1 MKILAIE
8 SSCDETAAAIL
19 EGPGNYSELIQTNHS
34 TQTNRLTQTAHN
46 PQATNQLS
54 SPSHPNTSNHS
65 SNLENTEITPSD
77 LHLLSNVVVS
87 QIDIFAAYGGVIPEV
102 TARSHL
108 EVILPVIHQALLEA
122 GITKYSTDFL
132 AHNPTLQ
139 TKIPPHASLD
149 NDIDAIAV
157 TYAPGLL
164 GSLLVGTLTTRTLAI
179 LWDKPLYA
187 VHHLKSHL
195 YANWLPTSSLSNLE
209 NIETTKEDNKVK
221 TAATGNTSIIG
232 LSAGW
237 TGSEPREHQQIGE
250 ERSTE
255 SRVEVLPVAPIFPL
269 LSLVISG
276 GHTQIIY
283 MPAHNQFEIIG
294 TTRDDAVGECF
305 DKVAKILGLPYPGGP
320 SIAQCAKNGDPHA
333 YKLPHPKIP
342 NLDFSFSGLKTAVL
356 RAVQKDCGL
365 PITTPSYEL
374 QNFLSS
380 IQKANFA
387 ASFQDTACDIL
398 LEKLENALQ
407 AHPEALSLVFAGGVS
422 ANQVLREKA
431 LKRFTNGLKTQ
442 ISHKHNPKKHA
453 KTTKILSNPTQTV
466 KLPTLAAPRL
476 FFPNPKFTGD
486 NAAMV
491 ATAAYY
497 EILSGVQSTNPY
509 DLDITPRIDIH

>member
-19 EGPGNYSELIQTNHS
+19 EGPGIFPPSAQTIH
-34 TQTNRLTQTAHN
+34 TAN
-46 PQATNQLS
+46 NIID
-54 SPSHPNTSNHS
+54 
-65 SNLENTEITPSD
+65 EITPSD

-209 NIETTKEDNKVK
+209 NIKTTKDNKVK
-221 TAATGNTSIIG
+221 TTATGNTSIIG

-237 TGSEPREHQQIGE
+237 TGSEPREHQRIGE

-374 QNFLSS
+374 QNHLSS

-491 ATAAYY
+491 AAAAYY